1 MRLRVKPSAG
11 PFPKFFADRGTHL
24 AAMIAYFALVS
35 FLPLTF
41 LALALLGLFN
51 RVDESSALV
60 KELNTLFPS
69 RSVGDIVATV
79 RSVQKNAATLGIIGG
94 LFLAWSSLS
103 LFSALESAFN
113 IVYGRPNRSFVRG
126 KVIAMAFMAT
136 SLVVLFVGLVV
147 GSFGFRVLERDVSGV
162 MGTSWVAVPLSLA
175 LSTIATFVFL
185 MSAYLGLTNV
195 DLSWREVLP
204 GAVLGAVTLQVT
216 FQALPVF
223 LRVSK
228 HIVALQALGAGV
240 LLLLWLYVMA
250 NVIVFGAEVN
260 WWLGR
265 GRREDAIS
273 GLA

>member
-1 MRLRVKPSAG
+1 MTFRFRPSAG

-41 LALALLGLFN
+41 LALALLGLFH
-51 RVDESSALV
+51 RVNESSTLV

-79 RSVQKNAATLGIIGG
+79 RSIQDNAATLGVVGG
-94 LFLAWSSLS
+94 VFLLWSSLS

-113 IVYGRPNRSFVRG
+113 IVYRQPNRSFVHG
-126 KVIAMAFMAT
+126 KLLAIAFMAT

-147 GSFGFRVLERDVSGV
+147 GSFGFRFLERNASGV
-162 MGTSWVAVPLSLA
+162 MGSPGVAVPLSLA
-175 LSTIATFVFL
+175 FSTLAVFL
-185 MSAYLGLTNV
+185 FLVSAYRGLTNTDV
-195 DLSWREVLP
+195 TWREVLP
-204 GAVLGAVTLQVT
+204 GAVLGAVALQVT
-216 FQALPVF
+216 FQALPIF

-228 HIVALQALGAGV
+228 HIVALQALGTGV

-265 GRREDAIS
+265 GRRDNSVSERA
-273 GLA
+273 